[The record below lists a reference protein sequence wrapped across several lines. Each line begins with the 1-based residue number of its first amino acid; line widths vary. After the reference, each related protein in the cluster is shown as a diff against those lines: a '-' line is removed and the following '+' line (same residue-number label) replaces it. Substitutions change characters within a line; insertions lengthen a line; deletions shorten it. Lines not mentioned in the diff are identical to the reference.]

1 MSPPNEEEKYVAVY
15 EYKGLDGAGRI
26 AKGIIDADSPRLAR
40 AKLRRSGI
48 FPTDI
53 MTDRHVKKSVAQ
65 GVSIGE
71 LFRRIRSQDISI
83 MTRQMATLVGAGLPI
98 VEALNA
104 LIDQTEN
111 ARLKKVLTQVREGVN
126 EGSSLSDAMSRFPKV
141 FSELYVNM
149 INAGESS
156 GALDIV
162 LKRLADFMESQ
173 VMLKNKVVSTLSYP
187 LILVLVGIAVLSF
200 LLIYVVPKVV
210 RIFDELQQALPI
222 PTIVLISLTDFL
234 RDYWWALLIVIGG
247 IFLALRQ
254 YAATESGHRN
264 YDRLILRLPITG
276 KLLRIIVTTR
286 FTRTLAI
293 LLNSGIPLLRSMD
306 IARAVVNNVVVSGAI
321 ESAKEGVREGES
333 IAEPLR
339 RSEIFPSMVTHM
351 IAVGE
356 KTGELEGML
365 FKVSEAYDNEVETTI
380 SRITS
385 LLGPLVILVLGA
397 IVLFIVLAILLP
409 MFEMNQIVR

>member
-1 MSPPNEEEKYVAVY
+1 VAVY
-15 EYKGLDGAGRI
+15 EYKGLDAAGRLTR
-26 AKGIIDADSPRLAR
+26 GIIDADSPRLAR
-40 AKLRRSGI
+40 AKLRRSGV
-48 FPTDI
+48 FPTEI
-53 MTDRHVKKSVAQ
+53 AIERAKKSMAE
-65 GVSIGE
+65 GISLGE
-71 LFRRIRSQDISI
+71 LFSRIRIQDISL

-111 ARLKKVLTQVREGVN
+111 ARLKKVITQVRESVN
-126 EGSSLSDAMSRFPKV
+126 EGSSLADAMGRFPKV

-173 VMLKNKVVSTLSYP
+173 AILRNKVVSTLSYP
-187 LILVLVGIAVLSF
+187 LILVVVGIAILSF

-210 RIFDELQQALPI
+210 RVFDDLQQALPL
-222 PTIVLISLTDFL
+222 PTQILISLTDFL
-234 RDYWWALLIVIGG
+234 RGYWWAILIVIGG
-247 IFLALRQ
+247 ILFSLMQ
-254 YAATESGHRN
+254 YVATESGHRN
-264 YDRLILRLPITG
+264 YDRIVLRIPITG
-276 KLLRIIVTTR
+276 KLLRTIVTTR
-286 FTRTLAI
+286 FARTLAI

-306 IARAVVNNVVVSGAI
+306 IARAVVDNAIISEAI
-321 ESAKEGVREGES
+321 ESAQEGIREGEP

-339 RSEIFPSMVTHM
+339 RSNVFPSMVTHM

-356 KTGELEGML
+356 KTGELEQML
-365 FKVSEAYDNEVETTI
+365 FRVSEAYDNEVETTI
-380 SRITS
+380 SRMTT
-385 LLGPLVILVLGA
+385 LLGPFVILVLGGV
-397 IVLFIVLAILLP
+397 VLFIVLAILLP

>member
-1 MSPPNEEEKYVAVY
+1 MAVY
-15 EYKGLDGAGRI
+15 EYKGLDAAGRLTR
-26 AKGIIDADSPRLAR
+26 GIIDADSPRLAR
-40 AKLRRSGI
+40 AKLRRSGV
-48 FPTDI
+48 FPTEI
-53 MTDRHVKKSVAQ
+53 AIERAKKSMAE
-65 GVSIGE
+65 GISLGE
-71 LFRRIRSQDISI
+71 LFSRIRIQDISL

-111 ARLKKVLTQVREGVN
+111 ARLKKVITQVRESVN
-126 EGSSLSDAMSRFPKV
+126 EGSSLADAMGRFPKV

-173 VMLKNKVVSTLSYP
+173 AILRNKVVSTLSYP
-187 LILVLVGIAVLSF
+187 LILVVVGIAILSF

-210 RIFDELQQALPI
+210 RVFDDLQQALPL
-222 PTIVLISLTDFL
+222 PTQILISLTDFL
-234 RDYWWALLIVIGG
+234 RGYWWAILIVIGG
-247 IFLALRQ
+247 ILFSLMQ
-254 YAATESGHRN
+254 YVATESGHRN
-264 YDRLILRLPITG
+264 YDRIVLRIPITG
-276 KLLRIIVTTR
+276 KLLRTIVTTR
-286 FTRTLAI
+286 FARTLAI

-306 IARAVVNNVVVSGAI
+306 IARAVVDNAIISEAI
-321 ESAKEGVREGES
+321 ESAQEGIREGEP

-339 RSEIFPSMVTHM
+339 RSNVFPSMVTHM

-356 KTGELEGML
+356 KTGELEQML
-365 FKVSEAYDNEVETTI
+365 FRVSEAYDNEVETTI
-380 SRITS
+380 SRMTT
-385 LLGPLVILVLGA
+385 LLGPFVILVLGGV
-397 IVLFIVLAILLP
+397 VLFIVLAILLP

>member
-1 MSPPNEEEKYVAVY
+1 MAVY

-26 AKGIIDADSPRLAR
+26 TKGIIDADSPRLAR
-40 AKLRRSGI
+40 VKLRRSGI

-53 MTDRHVKKSVAQ
+53 MTDRHAKKSVAQ

-111 ARLKKVLTQVREGVN
+111 VRLKKVITQVREGVN

-173 VMLKNKVVSTLSYP
+173 VMLKNKVVSALSYP

-200 LLIYVVPKVV
+200 LLVYVVPKVV

-222 PTIVLISLTDFL
+222 PTIVLISVTDFL
-234 RDYWWALLIVIGG
+234 GDYWWALLIVIGG
-247 IFLALRQ
+247 ILLALRQ

-264 YDRLILRLPITG
+264 YDRLILKLPITG

-286 FTRTLAI
+286 FARTLAI

-306 IARAVVNNVVVSGAI
+306 IARAVVNNVVISGAI

-339 RSEIFPSMVTHM
+339 RSEVFPSMVTHM